1 VKVPLKERSTVSN
14 ALKSVHELAWD
25 CSMGL
30 TGRGMRGELA
40 VDIAVQDFG
49 CVTVPI
55 LAKVYSSSDSSASHG
70 ECLVPCFQRTSSN
83 KQANSTPGRLLV
95 TNVHRCLVFAAAY
108 GVWHAVAAVLSRC
121 MVSKPVRLTWLT

>member
-1 VKVPLKERSTVSN
+1 LAHIPVRQCFLLLPTVLVYTTDLSVLQEWSPAVKVPLKERSTASN
-14 ALKSVHELAWD
+14 ALKSVYELAWD

-40 VDIAVQDFG
+40 VDVAVQDFG

-70 ECLVPCFQRTSSN
+70 ELSQLTARHCDRPCTV
-83 KQANSTPGRLLV
+83 LLQ
-95 TNVHRCLVFAAAY
+95 
-108 GVWHAVAAVLSRC
+108 
-121 MVSKPVRLTWLT
+121 